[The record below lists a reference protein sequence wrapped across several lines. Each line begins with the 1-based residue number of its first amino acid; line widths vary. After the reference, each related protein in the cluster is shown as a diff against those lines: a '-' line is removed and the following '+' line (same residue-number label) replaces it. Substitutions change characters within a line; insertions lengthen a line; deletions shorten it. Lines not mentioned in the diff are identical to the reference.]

1 MNIVETLKAQV
12 RPEMNPELSWAI
24 IVLFAGVIIWVAVRY
39 VNRLDTMIDR
49 ISVAI
54 ENIGKTLVDHAN
66 SIRENTEDIKDLQKK
81 RRP

>member
-1 MNIVETLKAQV
+1 MQGILLQAT

-49 ISVAI
+49 INVAI
-54 ENIGKTLVDHAN
+54 ENIGKTLVDHSN
-66 SIRENTEDIKDLQKK
+66 SIRENTEDIKELQKK
-81 RRP
+81 RGRP